1 MTTEKGV
8 DPKLV
13 IDKMVQQTDVNPNQ
27 GHLLIPFNQIVE
39 KDFLNE
45 AELNIIDEH
54 QRGNS
59 KKGVDDANL
68 RRWDMMKTPYY
79 ALCHG
84 WNDVVQGTKL
94 KDKVGHILR
103 LWSFHSQDG
112 TKLYLAFFHQ
122 PPAPDMPQP
131 QAQDQHPD
139 QAMHAA
145 SSSSMALERDSGNL
159 GQVIVDLNQPLVQ
172 DMAPLEDVQERHDSR
187 TSAVY
192 FHLGIGPQDMIAG
205 LHRNQSL
212 RRRRRTSSSSCGF
225 N

>member
-1 MTTEKGV
+1 
-8 DPKLV
+8 
-13 IDKMVQQTDVNPNQ
+13 MVRQTDVNPNQ

-59 KKGVDDANL
+59 KKGVD
-68 RRWDMMKTPYY
+68 
-79 ALCHG
+79 
-84 WNDVVQGTKL
+84 GTKL

-139 QAMHAA
+139 QAMHTA

-212 RRRRRTSSSSCGF
+212 RRRRRTSSSGCGF